1 MSFYVLDTDIYSLY
15 REDDLVVAQN
25 LAAHPPKDVVITVI
39 TVEEQL
45 SGWYSYLRQSTKPA
59 DVAHAYKELT
69 DSVRSLA
76 KLPILTFSISAIG
89 RYDQLA
95 KMKLNVRK
103 MDLRIAA
110 IALEHNATLVT
121 RNRRDFQRVP
131 NLTIEDWSV

>member
-1 MSFYVLDTDIYSLY
+1 MSLYVLDTDIYSLY
-15 REDDLVVAQN
+15 RQDDVAVARN
-25 LAAHPPKDVVITVI
+25 LAAHPPNDVAITVI

-45 SGWYSYLRQSTKPA
+45 SGWYSYLRQATKPD
-59 DVAHAYKELT
+59 DVAHAYVELT

-76 KLPILTFSISAIG
+76 TLPILTFSISDIG

-110 IALEHNATLVT
+110 IVLEHNATLVT
-121 RNRRDFQRVP
+121 RNLRDFQRVP